1 MWESA
6 ETIFTAFY
14 TLEVLAKVLV
24 LGWAKYISKPR
35 NTFDFVITV
44 AVLMSTAYVY
54 FPNTYDDNHLIQFIV
69 MVRVARLGRVLM
81 SFSPFRV
88 M

>member
-14 TLEVLAKVLV
+14 TFEVLAKVLV

-44 AVLMSTAYVY
+44 AVPLDITCVIALQQLMIENVY
-54 FPNTYDDNHLIQFIV
+54 RARWYNDGFSSLITNLSVYQT
-69 MVRVARLGRVLM
+69 RV
-81 SFSPFRV
+81 
-88 M
+88 